1 MLSIA
6 DCLFTDGNVAAGAE
20 PSNNIE
26 ELKQIPFEL
35 VYHDKWFDP
44 VDRATIIYH
53 RNAEVLLPQ
62 RLGLDAVQFICCRSQ
77 AEYETLLNLLP
88 PGTLARWVDKIGVRP
103 NLRLFNNRWTFVKQV
118 EMSDKRLLFR
128 FNKSTET
135 PGPFDAR
142 VQIIELPTG
151 LRYGWNDRKFQADDA
166 LNLSL
171 YSIKSPQDYSVSLML
186 DKQLAF
192 ASRYREEDLPF

>member
-1 MLSIA
+1 
-6 DCLFTDGNVAAGAE
+6 
-20 PSNNIE
+20 
-26 ELKQIPFEL
+26 
-35 VYHDKWFDP
+35 
-44 VDRATIIYH
+44 
-53 RNAEVLLPQ
+53 
-62 RLGLDAVQFICCRSQ
+62 
-77 AEYETLLNLLP
+77 
-88 PGTLARWVDKIGVRP
+88 
-103 NLRLFNNRWTFVKQV
+103 
-118 EMSDKRLLFR
+118 MSDKRLLFR